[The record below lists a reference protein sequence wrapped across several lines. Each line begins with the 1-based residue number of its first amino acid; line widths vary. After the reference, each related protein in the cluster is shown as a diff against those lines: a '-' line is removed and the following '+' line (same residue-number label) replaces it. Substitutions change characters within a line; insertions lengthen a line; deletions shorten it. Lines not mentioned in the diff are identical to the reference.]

1 MPGEYGQPLITQ
13 RTDLKSLKYTLVS
26 ETTGETLGE
35 DPYVTKKVPDH
46 YLADGELRV
55 DPNPPKASGIIRAR
69 LDDTQRIS
77 KMLVSK
83 PGQKF
88 AQNLGLLK
96 LSQPNGVKNLL
107 DVPKVLASTLA
118 QVPVSGTGTHFI
130 YGFNGDQYLK
140 SGGGTQSVLGEFL
153 LKNLGIGGGLDGA
166 KGALRGDTLIPD
178 NEGQQGYAPLTES
191 KLVNRN
197 SRYDT
202 TEGFDEIKIP
212 YLRDDLK
219 QAFSFIKGIFTK
231 KQEETKKG
239 IPSNLGSIFKTNPLN
254 LGQEGFRTEKREDSV
269 PYDSIQSQLKG
280 PENPSAHLFNSQ
292 NDVDGRN
299 SIKGGSTKVTS
310 DNDGGR
316 GYTPSSPDF
325 LPKKESTQTINVNGV
340 SKPLRPEFTLS
351 NESVGIRTEQ
361 LSDQTVTTRGSEYN
375 ERQIPNLG
383 KLEADENVKASGL
396 SAGLNPTGPSTTG
409 RIMPQIGPD
418 GIAEGE
424 FRTFVDD
431 EGGVT
436 GVIERDYDPNNPSQL
451 KMYLQDQPGIVES
464 EELKT
469 ELGGTVSSGN
479 TNSKRITKLID
490 FRKVRKWG
498 VNAGVHGKTES
509 IGPDSNG
516 YTSTTPTDLLP
527 DYTTD
532 NVEVRLKMGQKG
544 APDFINVSDV
554 IEVGNTSAAAVAEDA
569 TWQYYNGDIIPF
581 AFNTLTPD
589 GQKFLFFRAFL
600 DDLSDNYSGDWAGT
614 QYIGRAEEFHTYQGF
629 KRNVSFNFKV
639 AAFTKEELLPLYKK
653 LNHLVAS
660 TAPTYSKAG
669 NFMRGTL
676 TTLSIGEYL
685 DRQDGFITKVDL
697 NWEKGYPWEI
707 DLFNENLP
715 KVPTI
720 LNVSV
725 SFTPIHSFEVK
736 NDIDLENKN
745 ESYFGAQYGV
755 KREKV
760 ERLNTTTR
768 GPVTTSTR
776 PEAEIPKIPKP
787 EPVKTVTP
795 VPAPTAPVKA
805 PDALK
810 IEVPTVKS
818 STVQPTTQGIDGLQA
833 GTNLDKTKTIN
844 NNTQIGAGFE
854 KKYTLVDSGER
865 KSPSGFPEFYATYT
879 YQVGGKPGVGE
890 GSATGPTAYVAEKE
904 ARYQAL
910 LDYNLIYGR

>member
-1 MPGEYGQPLITQ
+1 M
-13 RTDLKSLKYTLVS
+13 VS
-26 ETTGETLGE
+26 ETSGETIGQA
-35 DPYVTKKVPDH
+35 PYVTKRVPDH
-46 YLADGELRV
+46 ELADGELKF
-55 DPNPPKASGIIRAR
+55 DPTPPKASGIIQAR
-69 LDDTQRIS
+69 LDDTARIS

-88 AQNLGLLK
+88 TQNLGLLK
-96 LSQPNGVKNLL
+96 LSQPNGIKNLL

-166 KGALRGDTLIPD
+166 RGALRGDTLIPD
-178 NEGQQGYAPLTES
+178 NEGQEGYAPLTDS
-191 KLVNRN
+191 KLVDRN
-197 SRYDT
+197 SKYDT
-202 TEGFDEIKIP
+202 TEGFDELRIP

-219 QAFSFIKGIFTK
+219 QAFSFVKGLFTK

-239 IPSNLGSIFKTNPLN
+239 IPSNLGSIFKSSPLN
-254 LGQEGFRTEKREDSV
+254 LGQDGFRTEKNEDPNDAV

-280 PENPSAHLFNSQ
+280 PENPSSHLSTGAD
-292 NDVDGRN
+292 DVDGRPL
-299 SIKGGSTKVTS
+299 IKGGQKRIVRE
-310 DNDGGR
+310 NDGGR
-316 GYTPSSPDF
+316 GFAPQAPDF
-325 LPKKESTQTINVNGV
+325 LSNKESEQTINVDGKEV
-340 SKPLRPEFTLS
+340 PLNFVQTGSFTPEKLADHQVDVP
-351 NESVGIRTEQ
+351 NESF
-361 LSDQTVTTRGSEYN
+361 N
-375 ERQIPNLG
+375 ERPIQKDG
-383 KLEADENVKASGL
+383 LEAAQKAVEDNPQSVGL
-396 SAGLNPTGPSTTG
+396 SPRGPSTTG
-409 RIMPQIGPD
+409 RVMPQIGPD
-418 GIAEGE
+418 GYAEGE

-431 EGGVT
+431 EGGIT

-451 KMYLQDQPGIVES
+451 KMYLQDQPGIPES

-469 ELGGTVSSGN
+469 ELGGTVSSGDTN
-479 TNSKRITKLID
+479 TKRITKLID
-490 FRKVRKWG
+490 FRKIRKYG

-516 YTSTTPTDLLP
+516 YSSTTPEDILP

-532 NVEVRLKMGQKG
+532 NIEVRLRMGQKG
-544 APDFINVSDV
+544 APDYINVSDA
-554 IEVGNTSAAAVAEDA
+554 IQVGNTDEAAVAEDA

-600 DDLSDNYSGDWAGT
+600 DDLSDNYSGDWSGT
-614 QYIGRAEEFHTYQGF
+614 QYIGRAEEFYTYQGF
-629 KRNVSFNFKV
+629 KRDISFSFKV

-685 DRQDGFITKVDL
+685 DRQDGFISKVDL
-697 NWEKGYPWEI
+697 SWEKGYPWEI

-725 SFTPIHSFEVK
+725 NFTPIHNFAVK

-745 ESYFGAQYGV
+745 ESYFGAQYGA
-755 KREKV
+755 KRESV
-760 ERLNTTTR
+760 ETVNTTN
-768 GPVTTSTR
+768 S
-776 PEAEIPKIPKP
+776 
-787 EPVKTVTP
+787 
-795 VPAPTAPVKA
+795 
-805 PDALK
+805 
-810 IEVPTVKS
+810 
-818 STVQPTTQGIDGLQA
+818 
-833 GTNLDKTKTIN
+833 
-844 NNTQIGAGFE
+844 
-854 KKYTLVDSGER
+854 
-865 KSPSGFPEFYATYT
+865 
-879 YQVGGKPGVGE
+879 
-890 GSATGPTAYVAEKE
+890 
-904 ARYQAL
+904 
-910 LDYNLIYGR
+910 